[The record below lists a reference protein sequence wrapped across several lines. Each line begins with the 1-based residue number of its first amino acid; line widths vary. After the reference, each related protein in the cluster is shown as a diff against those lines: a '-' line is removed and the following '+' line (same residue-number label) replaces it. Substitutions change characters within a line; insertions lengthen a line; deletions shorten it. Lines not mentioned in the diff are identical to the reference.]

1 MARMHTRR
9 KGVSRSTKPL
19 RNEAPQWVTL
29 SSEDIEKKVVELAK
43 QDKTTSQ
50 IGIIIRDT
58 YGVPD
63 IKLSTGK
70 KVTRILKDNDAGPS
84 LPEDISNFII
94 KALRLRKHIVKNHKD
109 RHNKRALNLTE
120 AKVRRLGKY
129 YSRNGVMPT
138 NWKYN
143 PDTAERLVV
152 Q

>member
-9 KGVSRSTKPL
+9 KGISRSTKPL
-19 RNEAPQWVTL
+19 RKEAPQWVTL

-50 IGIIIRDT
+50 IGIVMRDT

-70 KVTRILKDNDAGPS
+70 KVTKIMAENDVAPS
-84 LPEDISNFII
+84 LPEDISNLII
-94 KALRLRKHIVKNHKD
+94 KALRLRKHIVNNNKD

-129 YSRNGVMPT
+129 YSRNGVMPAD
-138 NWKYN
+138 WKYN